1 MADHV
6 INRQAAS
13 SKGYITADQIPADSG
28 LQTLCCDTQFQTFLV
43 SVFDEEKLYPY
54 SDLQSS
60 INVHYALDGQEL
72 GWHVLNSLVSI
83 ILLLQ
88 APKAGGQFEYVPDLR
103 DSAVGEMNFTGVTDV
118 LYGTSPVQTLEM

>member
-1 MADHV
+1 M
-6 INRQAAS
+6 
-13 SKGYITADQIPADSG
+13 
-28 LQTLCCDTQFQTFLV
+28 

-54 SDLQSS
+54 YDLQSS
-60 INVHYALDGQEL
+60 INVHYALGGQEL